1 MASGKRIPTKLHE
14 FKRLFKDLK
23 VDARL
28 ATERGRREYWE
39 SLAADCR
46 RDSMCGL
53 LESTL
58 ALDGDVIECGVYRG
72 ASIVRL
78 ARVLKEHAP
87 DKTLYGLDSF
97 QGFPEDKVEACD
109 VGPMRSLAGVRGKFR
124 FCADTPDRLQRIFQT
139 YGVRAELVPG
149 YFADTLPR
157 FAEHRFCFVHLDVDL
172 YASYKECLAAL
183 YDRLTPGGVIVFDE
197 WNYDAWPGS
206 TRAIKEFLE
215 GRPEAVE
222 TCTDREQ
229 PSFFIRKRAA
239 GVSRAA

>member
-39 SLAADCR
+39 SLATDCR

-78 ARVLKEHAP
+78 ARVLKEQAP
-87 DKTLYGLDSF
+87 DKTLFGLDSF
-97 QGFPEDKVEACD
+97 QGFPEDKVETCD
-109 VGPMRSLAGVRGKFR
+109 VGPLRTLAGVKGKFK
-124 FCADTPDRLQRIFQT
+124 FCGDTPDRLQRIFQA
-139 YGVRAELVPG
+139 YDVRAELVPG

-157 FAEHRFCFVHLDVDL
+157 FAGHQFCFIHLDVDL

-206 TRAIKEFLE
+206 TLAIKEFLD

-222 TCTDREQ
+222 TCNDREQ
-229 PSFFIRKRAA
+229 PSFFIRKRPARSAQAA
-239 GVSRAA
+239 